1 MTGEHGVCV
10 VRAGWC
16 GEEGSWVSTNGA
28 VTSPGVRRQSLLPAS
43 AASSLGDAML
53 WAPRRHRPVANG
65 GALSLF
71 ITLAAL
77 SEPRTSIRW
86 ARSKVA
92 RARSA
97 GSRVL
102 VPPSCHASP
111 LCQDIVCESS
121 VAPSSK
127 MVMKKTILLK
137 RAESSSRCV
146 CGGGSGHLSLSLR
159 DGGHVRDG
167 PGGGRRVLSLF
178 LAGPL
183 ALAGFAL
190 PSLPAVAAPVA
201 EQAGARW
208 LHAPDR

>member
-1 MTGEHGVCV
+1 MRCCGHRVVIVLSRMEHYH
-10 VRAGWC
+10 
-16 GEEGSWVSTNGA
+16 SL
-28 VTSPGVRRQSLLPAS
+28 SLLP
-43 AASSLGDAML
+43 
-53 WAPRRHRPVANG
+53 
-65 GALSLF
+65 LSP
-71 ITLAAL
+71 
-77 SEPRTSIRW
+77 SH
-86 ARSKVA
+86 
-92 RARSA
+92 
-97 GSRVL
+97 
-102 VPPSCHASP
+102 VPPSGGQGRRWRGHAQQEAECLFHRPATLHRSARTSCAKVV
-111 LCQDIVCESS
+111 LRRAQ
-121 VAPSSK
+121 K
-127 MVMKKTILLK
+127 WLMKKTILLK